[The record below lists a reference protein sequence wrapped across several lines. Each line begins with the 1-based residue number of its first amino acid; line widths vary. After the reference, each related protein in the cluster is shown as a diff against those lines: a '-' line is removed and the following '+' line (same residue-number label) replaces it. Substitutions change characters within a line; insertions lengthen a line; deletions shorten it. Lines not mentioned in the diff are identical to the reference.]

1 MAPVEY
7 IAGWKCYNMNP
18 QKFERLINNFFGS
31 SCLEM
36 DVFDQSGKR
45 HTPRKWFITPISVM
59 EQAVE
64 LIISGGILK
73 FRYDSLAFAGVLHL
87 QTHCHGWWRPC
98 WHGR

>member
-36 DVFDQSGKR
+36 DVFDQSGKQ
-45 HTPRKWFITPISVM
+45 HTQLLQFNFGTPSSNTSFYTVAAYIN
-59 EQAVE
+59 
-64 LIISGGILK
+64 
-73 FRYDSLAFAGVLHL
+73 
-87 QTHCHGWWRPC
+87 
-98 WHGR
+98 